1 MTTHHH
7 AEPKPKMGKVRNP
20 ALPLGDPKPEP
31 EVPRPT
37 PETSPRPGR
46 EAQPVPSSQG
56 ARPTQNPQTAKP
68 ALYLPP
74 PTESQLKKGTA
85 DAGLDTKQDEEEQ
98 TRPGMLHPKARPN
111 LPGNA
116 KK

>member
-20 ALPLGDPKPEP
+20 VLPLAAPKPSP
-31 EVPRPT
+31 EVLRPDPQT
-37 PETSPRPGR
+37 GPRPGR
-46 EAQPVPSSQG
+46 EAQSTPFDQG

-74 PTESQLKKGTA
+74 STDFLSEKGTA
-85 DAGLDTKQDEEEQ
+85 AAGLDTKQDEEEQ

-111 LPGNA
+111 LPGNV